1 MAAQAAELRPRTV
14 WTRAEVAKR
23 IAQGDVLVLRRGL
36 IYQLNSWVHKHPGGE
51 LAILHF
57 VGRDARDE
65 IEVYHSE
72 ETVRML
78 MSRFVVARL
87 AEEDDTDV
95 AAGRVY
101 RPLVPPVQLGF
112 RDGRLDH
119 PHAQLDARREAHAG
133 GAVPH
138 AATHFPLPVELLEP
152 PPPPPRIVPLREAR
166 ISAAFSELHDRVKAA
181 GLYELR
187 PHNYARECVRYVC
200 AALLSIYFFRLAGQL
215 EGGWKNAA
223 YVASAAFLGALWH
236 QVTFTAHDA
245 GHTGITHVYWLDRL
259 LGVMAASYLGGLSL
273 IWWCDNHDVHHLV
286 TNHPEH
292 DPDIQHMPIFAISP
306 AFVRCTRLLGGAPG
320 GEKKGAGAEKGNGAG
335 GDAAGG
341 EAAAAAELAEAKPIG
356 LWSSYYRRFMPFDAA
371 ARFLLRNQH
380 KLYYFI
386 MSLARFNLY
395 ALSYGF
401 LLTRARRDRWLLIE
415 GTGVIFFW
423 FWFTRF
429 VLGSIPDWRMR
440 LVYMLVSHVVTSP
453 LHVQIVLSHFAQD
466 TSDLGVM
473 ESFPSRQ
480 VRTTMDVSCP
490 KYLDFFHGGLHMQ
503 VAHHLFP
510 RLPRHNLRECRDR
523 FVVPFCE
530 EWGLHYDEMTFVPG
544 NRKVLSRLLE
554 VANQVHVLARVAD
567 AQAKGELH

>member
-1 MAAQAAELRPRTV
+1 M
-14 WTRAEVAKR
+14 
-23 IAQGDVLVLRRGL
+23 
-36 IYQLNSWVHKHPGGE
+36 
-51 LAILHF
+51 
-57 VGRDARDE
+57 
-65 IEVYHSE
+65 
-72 ETVRML
+72 
-78 MSRFVVARL
+78 
-87 AEEDDTDV
+87 
-95 AAGRVY
+95 
-101 RPLVPPVQLGF
+101 
-112 RDGRLDH
+112 
-119 PHAQLDARREAHAG
+119 
-133 GAVPH
+133 
-138 AATHFPLPVELLEP
+138 
-152 PPPPPRIVPLREAR
+152 
-166 ISAAFSELHDRVKAA
+166 SAAFSELHDRVKAA

-200 AALLSIYFFRLAGQL
+200 AGLLSIYFFRLAGQL

-223 YVASAAFLGALWH
+223 YVVSAAFLGALWH

-259 LGVMAASYLGGLSL
+259 LGVVVASYLGGLSL

-306 AFVRCTRLLGGAPG
+306 VFVRCTRLLGGTQADEKRRDAAQDSDAPAG
-320 GEKKGAGAEKGNGAG
+320 AKGA
-335 GDAAGG
+335 DAAQDKDA
-341 EAAAAAELAEAKPIG
+341 EDAVAEDAVAEDADAQDRDAVAAELAEAAPIG
-356 LWSSYYRRFMPFDAA
+356 LWSSYYRRLMPFDAA

-380 KLYYFI
+380 KLYYLI

-415 GTGVIFFW
+415 GAGLIFFW
-423 FWFTRF
+423 FWFIRF
-429 VLGSIPDWRMR
+429 VLGNIPDWRMR

-554 VANQVHVLARVAD
+554 VANQVRVLACVAD